1 MKCITLALALG
12 SAMSQTLFA
21 AEPPSATQIKHR
33 FLAVDTSPGRLIY
46 VDENDRSNDW
56 SVAGTH
62 LRDLQLIGDHRVA
75 VSDGAGVTIVDMKEK
90 KIVGSV
96 HPAKARGVETFR
108 WQADGRLIFVAA
120 GGMLTTDAAGV
131 ELSHVPMKLGA
142 RICRMTPE
150 GGWVFGAGKPEVVE
164 TAIDG
169 SVKARYTI
177 PGLNNPYIYHVAKR
191 EDGGFFVACGYAGTG
206 VSLSATGAVLQRF
219 EYPQT
224 YFFGSLQ
231 VLNNGNVVFANW
243 SGHGGAGDDAR
254 NPKRGPQVI
263 EFTADGKPVW
273 TFHDAQKLN
282 CIHHV
287 LVLDGLDLNLLHEE
301 IGGRLVPRPKTNG
314 IELSCSG
321 VIHL

>member
-1 MKCITLALALG
+1 MKCFTLVALLA
-12 SAMSQTLFA
+12 STMTQPVFA
-21 AEPPSATQIKHR
+21 AESPSATQSKHR

-46 VDENDRSNDW
+46 VDEYDRSNDW
-56 SVAGTH
+56 SVAGTFS
-62 LRDLQLIGDHRVA
+62 DLQLIGDHRVA
-75 VSDGAGVTIVDMKEK
+75 VGDGAGVTIVDLKEK

-96 HPAKARGVETFR
+96 HPAKARGVHTFR
-108 WQADGRLIFVAA
+108 WQADGRLIFVS

-131 ELSHVPMKLGA
+131 ELSHVPMQLGA

-164 TAIDG
+164 TASDG
-169 SVKARYTI
+169 TVKARYPI
-177 PGLNNPYIYHVAKR
+177 PGLKNPYIYHVAKR
-191 EDGGFFVACGYAGTG
+191 EDGGFFASCGYAGTG

-219 EYPQT
+219 EYPKT

-243 SGHGGAGDDAR
+243 SGHGKPGDDAR
-254 NPKRGPQVI
+254 NPERGPQVI

-273 TFHDAQKLN
+273 TFHDAEKLN
-282 CIHHV
+282 CINYV

-301 IGGRLVPRPKTNG
+301 IGGRLVPKPKT
-314 IELSCSG
+314 IK
-321 VIHL
+321 

>member
-1 MKCITLALALG
+1 MNCIALALVFS
-12 SAMSQTLFA
+12 SAMTQPVFA
-21 AEPPSATQIKHR
+21 AEPQSATQVKHR
-33 FLAVDTSPGRLIY
+33 FLAVDTSPARLIY

-56 SVAGTH
+56 SVPGNH
-62 LRDLQLIGDHRVA
+62 FRDLQLIGDHRVA
-75 VSDGAGVTIVDMKEK
+75 VSDGAGVTIVDLKEK

-108 WQADGRLIFVAA
+108 WQADGRLIFVAG
-120 GGMLTTDAAGV
+120 GGMLTTDAAGL

-150 GGWVFGAGKPEVVE
+150 GGWVFGAKNPEVVE
-164 TAIDG
+164 TASDG
-169 SVKARYTI
+169 TVKARYPI
-177 PGLNNPYIYHVAKR
+177 PGLKNPYIYNVAKR
-191 EDGGFFVACGYAGTG
+191 DDGGFFVACGYAGTG

-219 EYPQT
+219 EYPKT

-243 SGHGGAGDDAR
+243 SGHGKNAEDDAR

-273 TFHDAQKLN
+273 TFHDAEKLN

-287 LVLDGLDLNLLHEE
+287 MVLDGLDTAVPHEE
-301 IGGRLVPRPKTNG
+301 IGGRMVPKPKPTVG
-314 IELSCSG
+314 SR
-321 VIHL
+321 